1 MMAALRFISA
11 LGAAGATLTMSDPLT
26 ESRTVEQKIEAAVR
40 EHAQLVFKICY
51 AVVRNHHDAEDA
63 TQEVFLRVWR
73 NARRLEEIKDLRSWI
88 ARIAWNVAIDR
99 KRRHPEQQMDEYFE
113 IAQRPRAEDEVISGQ
128 MLMLL
133 ERAIARLPRK
143 ERDALILAS
152 VEEMSMAEIAQVVG
166 TSEATVRGRVFR
178 ARQQLRERMKRL
190 TETGR

>member
-1 MMAALRFISA
+1 MAALRFISA
-11 LGAAGATLTMSDPLT
+11 LEAAGATLTMSDPLT

-73 NARRLEEIKDLRSWI
+73 NAGRLEEIEDLRSWI

-99 KRRHPEQQMDEYFE
+99 KRKPVELQMNEHLE
-113 IAQRPRAEDEVISGQ
+113 VAQDSRAEQGVITDQ

-133 ERAIARLPRK
+133 ERAIAKLPRK
-143 ERDALILAS
+143 EREALILAS
-152 VEEMSMAEIAQVVG
+152 IEEMSMAEIAQVVG
-166 TSEATVRGRVFR
+166 ASEATVRGRVFR
-178 ARQQLRERMKRL
+178 ARQQLRERMKRF
-190 TETGR
+190 TGIGS

>member
-1 MMAALRFISA
+1 MAALRFISA
-11 LGAAGATLTMSDPLT
+11 LEAAGATLTMSEPLT
-26 ESRTVEQKIEAAVR
+26 ESRTAEQKIEAAVR

-73 NARRLEEIKDLRSWI
+73 NASRLNEIEDLRSWI

-99 KRRHPEQQMDEYFE
+99 KRRLPEQQIDEHFE
-113 IAQRPRAEDEVISGQ
+113 VPQRATAERDVISGQ
-128 MLMLL
+128 TLMLL
-133 ERAIARLPRK
+133 ERAIAKLPRK

-152 VEEMSMAEIAQVVG
+152 TEEMSMAEIAKVLG
-166 TSEATVRGRVFR
+166 ASEATVRGRVFR
-178 ARQQLRERMKRL
+178 ARRQLRERMKKF

>member
-1 MMAALRFISA
+1 MAALRFISA
-11 LGAAGATLTMSDPLT
+11 MEAAGATLMMSESVS

-73 NARRLEEIKDLRSWI
+73 NAPRLGEIEDLRSWI

-99 KRRHPEQQMDEYFE
+99 KRKPVEQQMDERFE
-113 IAQRPRAEDEVISGQ
+113 VPQRARAEQDLISGE

-143 ERDALILAS
+143 EREALILAS
-152 VEEMSMAEIAQVVG
+152 VEEMSMAEVGQVLG
-166 TSEATVRGRVFR
+166 ASEATVRGRVFR
-178 ARQQLRERMKRL
+178 ARQQLRERMKRFM
-190 TETGR
+190 ETGR

>member
-1 MMAALRFISA
+1 MAAYRFISA
-11 LGAAGATLTMSDPLT
+11 MEAVGATLMMSESVS

-73 NARRLEEIKDLRSWI
+73 NASRLEDIEDLRSWI

-99 KRRHPEQQMDEYFE
+99 KRKPAEQQMDEYLE
-113 IAQRPRAEDEVISGQ
+113 LSQAPRAEDDVISGQ

-143 ERDALILAS
+143 EREALILAS
-152 VEEMSMAEIAQVVG
+152 VEEMSMAEIAQVLG
-166 TSEATVRGRVFR
+166 ASEATIRGRVFR
-178 ARQQLRERMKRL
+178 ARQQLRERMKRF
-190 TETGR
+190 TEAGR

>member
-1 MMAALRFISA
+1 MAAFRFISA
-11 LGAAGATLTMSDPLT
+11 MEAVGATLTMSEPVS
-26 ESRTVEQKIEAAVR
+26 ESHTVEQKIEAAVR

-73 NARRLEEIKDLRSWI
+73 NAPRLEEIQDLRSWI

-99 KRRHPEQQMDEYFE
+99 KRKPVEQQMDEH
-113 IAQRPRAEDEVISGQ
+113 IQVSQRPRAEDEVISSQ

-133 ERAIARLPRK
+133 EQAISRLPRK
-143 ERDALILAS
+143 EREALVLAS
-152 VEEMSMAEIAQVVG
+152 AEEMSMAEIAEVLG
-166 TSEATVRGRVFR
+166 ASEATIRGRVFR
-178 ARQQLRERMKRL
+178 ARQQLRERMKRF

>member
-1 MMAALRFISA
+1 MAALRFISA
-11 LGAAGATLTMSDPLT
+11 MEPAGATLMMSESVS

-73 NARRLEEIKDLRSWI
+73 NAPRLEEIKDLRSWI

-113 IAQRPRAEDEVISGQ
+113 VSQRARAEDEVISGQ

-143 ERDALILAS
+143 EREALILAS
-152 VEEMSMAEIAQVVG
+152 TEEMSMAEIAQVLG
-166 TSEATVRGRVFR
+166 ASEATIRGRVFR
-178 ARQQLRERMKRL
+178 ARQQLRARMKRF
-190 TETGR
+190 TGR

>member
-1 MMAALRFISA
+1 MAALRFIST
-11 LGAAGATLTMSDPLT
+11 GQVVSATLTMSEPLA

-73 NARRLEEIKDLRSWI
+73 NAPRLEEIKDLRSWI

-113 IAQRPRAEDEVISGQ
+113 VSQRARAEDEVISGQ

-133 ERAIARLPRK
+133 ERAIARL
-143 ERDALILAS
+143 
-152 VEEMSMAEIAQVVG
+152 
-166 TSEATVRGRVFR
+166 
-178 ARQQLRERMKRL
+178 
-190 TETGR
+190 

>member
-1 MMAALRFISA
+1 MAALRFISA
-11 LGAAGATLTMSDPLT
+11 MEPAGATLMMSESVS
-26 ESRTVEQKIEAAVR
+26 ESRTVAQKIEAVVR

-51 AVVRNHHDAEDA
+51 AVVRNHHDAEDS

-73 NARRLEEIKDLRSWI
+73 NAPRLEEIKDLRSWI

-113 IAQRPRAEDEVISGQ
+113 VSQSARAEDEVISGQ

-143 ERDALILAS
+143 EREALILAS
-152 VEEMSMAEIAQVVG
+152 VEEMSMAEIAQVLG

-178 ARQQLRERMKRL
+178 ARQQLRERMKRF
-190 TETGR
+190 TGR

>member
-1 MMAALRFISA
+1 MAALRFISA
-11 LGAAGATLTMSDPLT
+11 MEPAGATLMMSESVS

-73 NARRLEEIKDLRSWI
+73 NAPRLEEIKDLRSWI

-99 KRRHPEQQMDEYFE
+99 KRRHPEQQMDEHFE
-113 IAQRPRAEDEVISGQ
+113 VSQRARAEDEVISGQ

-143 ERDALILAS
+143 EREALILAS
-152 VEEMSMAEIAQVVG
+152 VEEMSAAEIAQVLG

-178 ARQQLRERMKRL
+178 ARQQLRERMKRF

>member
-1 MMAALRFISA
+1 MAALRFISA
-11 LGAAGATLTMSDPLT
+11 MEPAGATLMMSESVS

-73 NARRLEEIKDLRSWI
+73 NAPRLAEINDLRSWI

-99 KRRHPEQQMDEYFE
+99 KRRRPEQQMDEYFE
-113 IAQRPRAEDEVISGQ
+113 LPQRARAEDEAISGQ

-143 ERDALILAS
+143 EREALILAS
-152 VEEMSMAEIAQVVG
+152 VEEMSMAEIAQVLG
-166 TSEATVRGRVFR
+166 ASEATVRGRVFR
-178 ARQQLRERMKRL
+178 ARQQLRERMKRF
-190 TETGR
+190 TGR